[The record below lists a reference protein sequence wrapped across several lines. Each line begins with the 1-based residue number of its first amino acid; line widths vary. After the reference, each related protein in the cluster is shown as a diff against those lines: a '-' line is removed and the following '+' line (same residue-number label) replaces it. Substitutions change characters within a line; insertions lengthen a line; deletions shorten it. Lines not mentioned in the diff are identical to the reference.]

1 MFNGFSSS
9 SSSPVNHASSPTA
22 MHLPAA
28 STQPGY
34 FPTFPPLPQPPIG
47 HSHTPPQPLASA
59 APPAASH
66 HRTSSSGS
74 GSFHDDGDSE
84 AEEDEEAAGAPLF
97 NRWSS
102 HTLHPATRSLLTTE
116 IGSFPR
122 SFDPSTSRVIAGS
135 RQWVCYSVANGHI
148 RVIGATSGKTALLR
162 GHSGKV
168 LDLALRDGGKARCT
182 YLASVSSGGEMYVW
196 SLAIQGDELV
206 TAAVLTGKYT
216 APGGQH
222 YQRVM
227 WTRNDGGSGLSVLLV
242 GKEAVD
248 LVALPEGVEGPVEL
262 HTANPL
268 RLFAGSVQDAVVD
281 EAGKQLVVADKS
293 RVVTSIDVRT
303 SERNSVT
310 QTSTVQRLLYV
321 PAFNSAAAFLVACL
335 SVDGNRSSLVLMR
348 TSTLSTVG
356 TLDIHHPQHHFTHV
370 DVDPTGSFLIVAHTS
385 TEASSE
391 RQHGLLAMH
400 IRRTADDARFDWLSS
415 YKTNFAVLSLSL
427 NNDDRE
433 TVEWDGNT
441 VGNVQLYTCTTK
453 PIVQYHIS
461 TSTTMRRVEQHQ
473 LTEEKAGN
481 DRVHMS
487 PQQQQQ
493 QQQQQRKEDESLSGQ
508 SPSGL
513 LTPQAIRAAS
523 ASNTPASSVSASSS
537 VSPITSITVSAAQT
551 PPSVKILQRPPAIN
565 SSVLPTSL
573 GSPSS
578 SPTSSHQAAALLVSP
593 SRSSPEVPET
603 PASSPAVD
611 QLQPP
616 HSTFGAHSPG
626 VVTFAAL
633 PAAPGQKGGAH
644 SQLASA
650 SSTPHRDSPAT
661 SSPVSPTSGT
671 KRRARVLDVE
681 SKEKEQDSG
690 DGDDSK
696 EARRDKQEANLI
708 ARLDKLFTRHFTK
721 LATLQQQTTER
732 AMTAQRDELEKERKE
747 RSNVEKQRTEGLLR
761 VVSQSLQKQLDD
773 AVTKGISTSMQS
785 NAAGGGAVDVEA
797 LAASLSQSLRA
808 PLHESFKATF
818 GSVLLPGFEA
828 STRVMFKQI
837 ESVYAKMSESN
848 EQMLAE
854 RVDEL
859 VREKLAAEGG
869 KREEIAELRAALA
882 QLTATNA
889 TLLKTLTVVQQQ
901 HQQQSTSIAELKS
914 IMQHSLASHTASSAS
929 APASA
934 ASAAQ
939 PPAAVAAATDPKQE
953 ISVLLQH
960 HQYEQAFTRAL
971 SLGKLPLVTWLCS
984 QLDPRILLY
993 TNNPAHKL
1001 SPAVLLS
1008 LIQQLG
1014 YTLKEDAAVKL
1025 LWIRECVMVLNRQD
1039 ASISKHVPAV
1049 LRDVLGRVEDELSGT
1064 WKDSADRSLFEQGR
1078 TVKHLLSAMVGGA
1091 TSP

>member
-1 MFNGFSSS
+1 M
-9 SSSPVNHASSPTA
+9 
-22 MHLPAA
+22 
-28 STQPGY
+28 
-34 FPTFPPLPQPPIG
+34 
-47 HSHTPPQPLASA
+47 
-59 APPAASH
+59 
-66 HRTSSSGS
+66 
-74 GSFHDDGDSE
+74 HDDGGEE

-102 HTLHPATRSLLTTE
+102 YTLQPATRSLLTTE

-162 GHSGKV
+162 GHTGKV
-168 LDLALRDGGKARCT
+168 LDMALRDGSQAHT

-196 SLAIQGDELV
+196 SLALQGDELV
-206 TAAVLTGKYT
+206 TAVVLTGKYT

-227 WTRNDGGSGLSVLLV
+227 WARGENSIDLSVLLV

-248 LVALPEGVEGPVEL
+248 LVALPAKSEGPVEL
-262 HTANPL
+262 HNAGPR
-268 RLFAGSVQDAVVD
+268 RLFAGSVQDAVMDDVN
-281 EAGKQLVVADKS
+281 GQLVVADSS
-293 RVVTSIDVRT
+293 RVVTGIDLRTNERHSIT
-303 SERNSVT
+303 QPSSVE
-310 QTSTVQRLLYV
+310 RLLYV
-321 PAFNSAAAFLVACL
+321 PSFNHSAAFVVLQL
-335 SVDGNRSSLVLMR
+335 SVDSDRSILVLVR
-348 TSTLSTVG
+348 ASTLSTVS
-356 TLDIHHPQHHFTHV
+356 TLNIHHPQHHIPHLE
-370 DVDPTGSFLIVAHTS
+370 VDPTGSFILIAHSS
-385 TEASSE
+385 TDASSE
-391 RQHGLLAMH
+391 RQYGLLAVH
-400 IRRTADDARFDWLSS
+400 IRRTEDDARFDWLSS

-427 NNDDRE
+427 NNDDTE
-433 TVEWDGNT
+433 AVEWDRNT
-441 VGNVQLYTCTTK
+441 VSNVQLYSCTTK
-453 PIVQYHIS
+453 PIVQYHLH
-461 TSTTMRRVEQHQ
+461 TSSTMRRVEQHE
-473 LTEEKAGN
+473 LTEVRASD
-481 DRVHMS
+481 DRM
-487 PQQQQQ
+487 QQQPLQQ
-493 QQQQQRKEDESLSGQ
+493 HRREDESFSG
-508 SPSGL
+508 PSGL

-523 ASNTPASSVSASSS
+523 AGNTPASSVSASPSSASLPS
-537 VSPITSITVSAAQT
+537 VSPVPITSITVSAAQT

-565 SSVLPTSL
+565 SSVLSTSL

-593 SRSSPEVPET
+593 SRASPDIPET
-603 PASSPAVD
+603 PASSPATD

-616 HSTFGAHSPG
+616 HSSFGAHAPG

-633 PAAPGQKGGAH
+633 PAAPGQRGGAV
-644 SQLASA
+644 SQLASSPA
-650 SSTPHRDSPAT
+650 AAHKESPAT
-661 SSPVSPTSGT
+661 SSPASPASGT

-681 SKEKEQDSG
+681 SKETDKDSSAAT
-690 DGDDSK
+690 DGDDGK

-721 LATLQQQTTER
+721 LGTLQQQTTEK
-732 AMTAQRDELEKERKE
+732 AIAAQRDELDKERRE
-747 RSNVEKQRTEGLLR
+747 RSSVEKQRTEGLLR
-761 VVSQSLQKQLDD
+761 VVSLSLQKQLDE

-785 NAAGGGAVDVEA
+785 NAVGGGAVDVEA

-837 ESVYAKMSESN
+837 ESVYARMSESN
-848 EQMLAE
+848 ELMLAE
-854 RVDEL
+854 KVDEL
-859 VREKLAAEGG
+859 VREKLAAEDS
-869 KREEIAELRAALA
+869 KREADMAELRAALA
-882 QLTATNA
+882 QLAATNT
-889 TLLKTLTVVQQQ
+889 TLVRTLNGIQQQ
-901 HQQQSTSIAELKS
+901 HQQQSAQIAELKS
-914 IMQHSLASHTASSAS
+914 IMQHSLASTTASSSAS
-929 APASA
+929 ASA
-934 ASAAQ
+934 APTVQ
-939 PPAAVAAATDPKQE
+939 PAAAPAVQSDPKHE
-953 ISVLLQH
+953 ISALLQQH
-960 HQYEQAFTRAL
+960 HYEQAFTRAL

-993 TNNPAHKL
+993 TTNPAHKL

-1014 YTLKEDAAVKL
+1014 YSLREDAAVKL

-1039 ASISKHVPAV
+1039 ATISKHVPAV
-1049 LRDVLGRVEDELSGT
+1049 LRDVLARVEDELGGS